1 MFERIKTALI
11 LLVIVGVAMF
21 ATREP
26 YLMLPLLLVG
36 AGFGAFEWAKLM
48 PNKTANL
55 ATYQPPSQQI
65 QVKPTEP
72 AHYHYAIGV
81 LATVLVLLSILLVKT
96 ADYTWLWAIF
106 WAISVVIWLMA
117 IRWIINYPKG
127 TQSWYNKR
135 LYHQGNTIIVS
146 AITAMYYL
154 WSLSPWWLLY
164 VFVLV
169 WCADSGAYFVGRK
182 LGKRK
187 MSPHVSPNKSVE
199 GLIGGLIT
207 GTLVVLG
214 VAFGLLKDW
223 SGLAIGLF
231 LLLSLLTIVISVF
244 GDLFES
250 MLKRHA
256 GVKDSGTLLPGHG
269 GILDRIDSQ
278 LSAVPLF
285 ALGFWALLAMGV
297 IDFA

>member
-11 LLVIVGVAMF
+11 LLVIVGVAIF
-21 ATREP
+21 ASREP
-26 YLMLPLLLVG
+26 FLILPLLLIG

-48 PNKTANL
+48 PKADTNL
-55 ATYQPPSQQI
+55 ATYQPPTTQI
-65 QVKPTEP
+65 QVKPSTSFD
-72 AHYHYAIGV
+72 YTYAGIMLAVVLVVLGLSFIQGFNATIIWAGFWAVASAIWIAVVRWVGNYPNGTQAWYGKQLYVIGV
-81 LATVLVLLSILLVKT
+81 VLL
-96 ADYTWLWAIF
+96 
-106 WAISVVIWLMA
+106 
-117 IRWIINYPKG
+117 
-127 TQSWYNKR
+127 
-135 LYHQGNTIIVS
+135 VS

-154 WSLSPWWLLY
+154 WSLSAWWLLY

-199 GLIGGLIT
+199 GLIGGLVT
-207 GTLVVLG
+207 GGLVVLG
-214 VAFGLLKDW
+214 VSFGLLKNW

-231 LLLSLLTIVISVF
+231 LLLSLVTIVISVF

-256 GVKDSGTLLPGHG
+256 GVKDAGNLLPGHG

-278 LSAVPLF
+278 LSAMPVF
-285 ALGFWALLAMGV
+285 ALGFWLMQYFGLIG
-297 IDFA
+297 

>member
-11 LLVIVGVAMF
+11 LLVIVGVAIF
-21 ATREP
+21 ASREP
-26 YLMLPLLLVG
+26 FLILPLLLIG

-48 PNKTANL
+48 PKADTNL
-55 ATYQPPSQQI
+55 ATYQPPTTQI
-65 QVKPTEP
+65 QVKPSTSFDYTYAGIMLAVVLVVLGLSFIQGFNATIIWSGFWAVASAIWIAVVRWVGNYP
-72 AHYHYAIGV
+72 NGTQAWYGKQLYAIGV
-81 LATVLVLLSILLVKT
+81 VLL
-96 ADYTWLWAIF
+96 
-106 WAISVVIWLMA
+106 
-117 IRWIINYPKG
+117 
-127 TQSWYNKR
+127 
-135 LYHQGNTIIVS
+135 VS

-154 WSLSPWWLLY
+154 WSLSAWWLLY

-199 GLIGGLIT
+199 GLIGGLVT
-207 GTLVVLG
+207 GGLVVLG
-214 VAFGLLKDW
+214 VSFGLLKNW

-231 LLLSLLTIVISVF
+231 LLLSLVTIVISVF

-256 GVKDSGTLLPGHG
+256 GVKDAGNLLPGHG

-278 LSAVPLF
+278 LSAMPVF
-285 ALGFWALLAMGV
+285 ALGFWLMQYFGLIG
-297 IDFA
+297 

>member
-26 YLMLPLLLVG
+26 YLILPLLLIG

-48 PNKTANL
+48 PKADTDL

-65 QVKPTEP
+65 QFKPST
-72 AHYHYAIGV
+72 
-81 LATVLVLLSILLVKT
+81 SF
-96 ADYTWLWAIF
+96 DYTYAGVILAVILIVLGLSFLPNFNATLIWAGF
-106 WAISVVIWLMA
+106 WAMASLIWLA
-117 IRWIINYPKG
+117 VVRWVGNYPNG
-127 TQSWYNKR
+127 TQAWYGKH
-135 LYHQGNTIIVS
+135 LYGIGMVILVS

-154 WSLSPWWLLY
+154 WSLSAWWLLY

-199 GLIGGLIT
+199 GLIGGLAT
-207 GTLVVLG
+207 GGLVVLG
-214 VAFGLLKDW
+214 VSLILLNHWSMMARGLLVV
-223 SGLAIGLF
+223 
-231 LLLSLLTIVISVF
+231 LSLLTIVISVF

-256 GVKDSGTLLPGHG
+256 GVKDAGNLLPGHG

-278 LSAVPLF
+278 LSAMPVF
-285 ALGFWALLAMGV
+285 ALGFWAMTWFGLIG
-297 IDFA
+297 

>member
-21 ATREP
+21 ASRQP
-26 YLMLPLLLVG
+26 FLILPLLLIG

-48 PNKTANL
+48 PKADTNL
-55 ATYQPPSQQI
+55 ATYQPPTTQI
-65 QVKPTEP
+65 QVKPSTSFDYTYAGIMLAVVLVVLGLSFIQGFNATIIWAGFWAVASAIWIAIVRWVGNYP
-72 AHYHYAIGV
+72 NGTQAWYGKQLYAIGV
-81 LATVLVLLSILLVKT
+81 MLL
-96 ADYTWLWAIF
+96 
-106 WAISVVIWLMA
+106 
-117 IRWIINYPKG
+117 
-127 TQSWYNKR
+127 
-135 LYHQGNTIIVS
+135 VS

-154 WSLSPWWLLY
+154 WSLSAWWLLY

-199 GLIGGLIT
+199 GLIGGLVT
-207 GTLVVLG
+207 GGLVVLG
-214 VAFGLLKDW
+214 VSFGLLKNW

-231 LLLSLLTIVISVF
+231 LLLSLVTIVISVF

-256 GVKDSGTLLPGHG
+256 GVKDAGNLLPGHG

-278 LSAVPLF
+278 LSAMPVF
-285 ALGFWALLAMGV
+285 ALGFWLMQYFGLV
-297 IDFA
+297 SLI

>member
-11 LLVIVGVAMF
+11 LLMIVGVAMF
-21 ATREP
+21 ASREP
-26 YLMLPLLLVG
+26 FLILPLLLIG

-48 PNKTANL
+48 PKADINL
-55 ATYQPPSQQI
+55 ATYQPPTTQI
-65 QVKPTEP
+65 QVKPSTSFDYTYAGIMLAVVLVVLGLSFIQGFNATIIWAGFWAVTSAIWIAVVRWVGNYP
-72 AHYHYAIGV
+72 NGTQAWYGKQLYAIGV
-81 LATVLVLLSILLVKT
+81 VLL
-96 ADYTWLWAIF
+96 
-106 WAISVVIWLMA
+106 
-117 IRWIINYPKG
+117 
-127 TQSWYNKR
+127 
-135 LYHQGNTIIVS
+135 VS

-154 WSLSPWWLLY
+154 WSLSAWWLLY

-199 GLIGGLIT
+199 GLIGGLVT
-207 GTLVVLG
+207 GGLVVLG
-214 VAFGLLKDW
+214 VSFGLLKNW

-231 LLLSLLTIVISVF
+231 LLLSLVTIVISVF

-256 GVKDSGTLLPGHG
+256 GVKDAGNLLPGHG

-278 LSAVPLF
+278 LSAMPVF
-285 ALGFWALLAMGV
+285 ALGFWAMQYFGLVSL
-297 IDFA
+297 I

>member
-26 YLMLPLLLVG
+26 YLMLPLLLIG

-48 PNKTANL
+48 PDLHQDITNYTPPTTQIPTKPAKAFDYVYTGVIL
-55 ATYQPPSQQI
+55 A
-65 QVKPTEP
+65 V
-72 AHYHYAIGV
+72 V
-81 LATVLVLLSILLVKT
+81 VLLLLITKFTGLLLPWV
-96 ADYTWLWAIF
+96 LF
-106 WAISVVIWLMA
+106 WAIASLIWLFV
-117 IRWIINYPKG
+117 IRWVGQYPQG
-127 TQSWYNKR
+127 TTAWYGKH
-135 LYHQGNTIIVS
+135 LYVIGMVLLVS

-199 GLIGGLIT
+199 GLFGGLIT

-214 VAFGLLKDW
+214 VAFGLLKNW
-223 SGLAIGLF
+223 SGVAIGLF

-285 ALGFWALLAMGV
+285 ALGFWAMKFFGV
-297 IDFA
+297 I

>member
-1 MFERIKTALI
+1 MVERIKTALI

-26 YLMLPLLLVG
+26 YLILPLLLIG

-48 PNKTANL
+48 PKADTDL
-55 ATYQPPSQQI
+55 ATYHPPSQQI
-65 QVKPTEP
+65 QAKPSTSFD
-72 AHYHYAIGV
+72 YTYAGVILAVILIVLGLSFLPNFNATLIWAGFWAMASLIWLAVVRWVGNYPNGTQAWYGKHLYGIGV
-81 LATVLVLLSILLVKT
+81 VIL
-96 ADYTWLWAIF
+96 
-106 WAISVVIWLMA
+106 
-117 IRWIINYPKG
+117 
-127 TQSWYNKR
+127 
-135 LYHQGNTIIVS
+135 VS

-154 WSLSPWWLLY
+154 WSLSAWWLLY

-199 GLIGGLIT
+199 GLIGGLAT
-207 GTLVVLG
+207 GGLVVLG
-214 VAFGLLKDW
+214 VSLILLNHWSMMARGLLVV
-223 SGLAIGLF
+223 
-231 LLLSLLTIVISVF
+231 LSLLTIVISVF

-256 GVKDSGTLLPGHG
+256 GVKDAGNLLPGHG

-278 LSAVPLF
+278 LSAMPVF
-285 ALGFWALLAMGV
+285 ALGFWAMTWFGLIG
-297 IDFA
+297 